1 MANKKLGKFLAV
13 SCLLACG
20 LAACDDIE
28 ARPSV
33 NNDDKAVLAFKD
45 DAAVFGNNY
54 KDLNDSY
61 HGSLAS
67 QVLDNVLYTY
77 AINVVGAY
85 DATIAGTYAK
95 KVTSNGNEIKASE
108 IVTLADVVASDSKL
122 ADFVKAHPAYNV
134 GDAAAQK
141 AFVEARYNAMKD
153 AAAKKMFAKLGSA
166 TENNKFNEYELL
178 VSLYEGDGKG
188 KVTNPYTMSDADK
201 ATLTK
206 DFIVKPDVKAENV
219 FKDNILH
226 ESFYGT
232 YVDDVIMP
240 DIYRDALVQQ
250 YIFENQEKSLG
261 SSSARKINYVSIKY
275 DDLDESLY
283 AGKLVKGFVENYLIK
298 DNADVVGAF
307 NLLSSTWNGE
317 FMNAT
322 HDEVVASNEWKLLA
336 DVDLVEA
343 NPTNLNDGKGA
354 DIIDVKNGQYYVK
367 GSTYGDLVE
376 DYAKLDPNP
385 AKSNASRD
393 YTGGNKYVAKIGF
406 DLESEKIGLEDH
418 VTDGWFIKSSSEISS
433 LPDSIKSRLFNLS
446 VATGKNGGTAA
457 EITKDANGIKVGE
470 GNKYV
475 AKNGNNYFL
484 RSSNL
489 KANQKDYETVIFH
502 DTSAHT
508 YYIVNVEEAVSAN
521 YMNNDAAKNNYALR
535 IDVASLLSSNDTN
548 VTLSKEHWLEK
559 CDISFHDQSVYDYF
573 ESNFPD
579 LFGDE

>member
-33 NNDDKAVLAFKD
+33 NNDDRAVLAFKD

-54 KDLNDSY
+54 KDLNDGY

-178 VSLYEGDGKG
+178 VNLYEGDGKG

-219 FKDNILH
+219 FKDNILPAH
-226 ESFYGT
+226 
-232 YVDDVIMP
+232 
-240 DIYRDALVQQ
+240 
-250 YIFENQEKSLG
+250 
-261 SSSARKINYVSIKY
+261 
-275 DDLDESLY
+275 
-283 AGKLVKGFVENYLIK
+283 FVCRE
-298 DNADVVGAF
+298 
-307 NLLSSTWNGE
+307 
-317 FMNAT
+317 
-322 HDEVVASNEWKLLA
+322 
-336 DVDLVEA
+336 
-343 NPTNLNDGKGA
+343 
-354 DIIDVKNGQYYVK
+354 
-367 GSTYGDLVE
+367 
-376 DYAKLDPNP
+376 
-385 AKSNASRD
+385 
-393 YTGGNKYVAKIGF
+393 
-406 DLESEKIGLEDH
+406 
-418 VTDGWFIKSSSEISS
+418 
-433 LPDSIKSRLFNLS
+433 
-446 VATGKNGGTAA
+446 
-457 EITKDANGIKVGE
+457 
-470 GNKYV
+470 
-475 AKNGNNYFL
+475 
-484 RSSNL
+484 
-489 KANQKDYETVIFH
+489 
-502 DTSAHT
+502 
-508 YYIVNVEEAVSAN
+508 
-521 YMNNDAAKNNYALR
+521 
-535 IDVASLLSSNDTN
+535 
-548 VTLSKEHWLEK
+548 
-559 CDISFHDQSVYDYF
+559 C
-573 ESNFPD
+573 
-579 LFGDE
+579 